1 MSRCAGWVIDGLVRI
16 DLFLKTGSV
25 RRIPNPVSAPPSDQS
40 RWFSEHVQ
48 PHEAALRAFLI
59 ARFPALFDVDDLVQ
73 DTFSRVLRAHAA
85 GPVES
90 PRGLLFA
97 TARNLALDA
106 LRRRQVVSFEPMA
119 ENPESPVY
127 MDVTDVAETVSKRQ
141 ELELLTEAIQLLPD
155 RCRQV
160 FTLRAVY
167 GLSQR
172 EIAAKLGIS
181 ENTVEKQMGKGLK
194 RCGDFFAQRGMHGG
208 ERP

>member
-1 MSRCAGWVIDGLVRI
+1 M
-16 DLFLKTGSV
+16 
-25 RRIPNPVSAPPSDQS
+25 
-40 RWFSEHVQ
+40 Q

-59 ARFPALFDVDDLVQ
+59 ARFPVLTDVDDLVQ
-73 DTFSRVLRAHAA
+73 ETFSRVLRAQTA
-85 GPVES
+85 GTVAS

-106 LRRRQVVSFEPMA
+106 LRRRQVVAFEPMT
-119 ENPESPVY
+119 EDGGSSVF
-127 MDVTDVAETVSKRQ
+127 MDATDVVETVSQHQ
-141 ELELLTEAIQLLPD
+141 ELELLTEAIKSLPD

-172 EIAAKLGIS
+172 EIAERLGIS

-194 RCGDFFAQRGMHGG
+194 RCGEFFAQRGLPG
-208 ERP
+208 RQR

>member
-1 MSRCAGWVIDGLVRI
+1 M
-16 DLFLKTGSV
+16 
-25 RRIPNPVSAPPSDQS
+25 
-40 RWFSEHVQ
+40 
-48 PHEAALRAFLI
+48 RAFLI
-59 ARFPALFDVDDLVQ
+59 GHFPALTDVDDLVQ
-73 DTFSRVLRAHAA
+73 DTFSRVLHAQAA

-106 LRRRQVVSFEPMA
+106 LRRRQIVAFEPMA
-119 ENPESPVY
+119 ENNDSPVY

-172 EIAAKLGIS
+172 AIAERLGIS

-194 RCGDFFAQRGMHGG
+194 RCGDFFAQRGL
-208 ERP
+208 P

>member
-1 MSRCAGWVIDGLVRI
+1 MTRSRCEKKFRAGRLRRRVGWVIDGHARV
-16 DLFLKTGSV
+16 DLFPKTRSV

-48 PHEAALRAFLI
+48 PHEAALRAYLI
-59 ARFPALFDVDDLVQ
+59 ARFPVLTDVDDLVQ
-73 DTFSRVLRAHAA
+73 DTFSRVMRAHAS

-106 LRRRQVVSFEPMA
+106 LRRRQIVSFEPMA
-119 ENPESPVY
+119 ENPESSVF

-141 ELELLTEAIQLLPD
+141 ELELLTEAIQELPD

-172 EIAAKLGIS
+172 EIAKRLG
-181 ENTVEKQMGKGLK
+181 NT
-194 RCGDFFAQRGMHGG
+194 
-208 ERP
+208 

>member
-1 MSRCAGWVIDGLVRI
+1 ML
-16 DLFLKTGSV
+16 T
-25 RRIPNPVSAPPSDQS
+25 PQPDQN
-40 RWFSEHVQ
+40 RWFTEELQ
-48 PHEAALRAFLI
+48 PHEGALRAFLI
-59 ARFPALFDVDDLVQ
+59 AQFPTLTDVDDLLQ
-73 DTFSRVLRAHAA
+73 ESFARVLRAQARER
-85 GPVES
+85 VDS

-119 ENPESPVY
+119 ENNGSPVY

-141 ELELLTEAIQLLPD
+141 ELELLTEAIQTLPD

-172 EIAAKLGIS
+172 EIAVKLGIP
-181 ENTVEKQMGKGLK
+181 ENTVEKKMGKGLK
-194 RCGDFFAQRGMHGG
+194 RCGEFFAERGL
-208 ERP
+208 P

>member
-1 MSRCAGWVIDGLVRI
+1 MSNLQ
-16 DLFLKTGSV
+16 
-25 RRIPNPVSAPPSDQS
+25 PDQS
-40 RWFSEHVQ
+40 RWFAEHVQ

-59 ARFPALFDVDDLVQ
+59 SHFPTLTDVDDLVQ
-73 DTFSRVLRAHAA
+73 DTFSRVLRAQAA

-90 PRGLLFA
+90 PRGLMFT

-119 ENPESPVY
+119 EDNGSPVY
-127 MDVTDVAETVSKRQ
+127 MDVTDVVETVSRRQ
-141 ELELLTEAIQLLPD
+141 ELELLTEAIQSLPD

-172 EIAAKLGIS
+172 EIAQKLGIS
-181 ENTVEKQMGKGLK
+181 ENTVEKQMGRGLK
-194 RCGDFFAQRGMHGG
+194 RCGEFFAQRGLPCAMN
-208 ERP
+208 P

>member
-1 MSRCAGWVIDGLVRI
+1 VHSSAAV
-16 DLFLKTGSV
+16 
-25 RRIPNPVSAPPSDQS
+25 VSFVPSPQSDQS
-40 RWFSEHVQ
+40 GWFAEHVQ

-59 ARFPALFDVDDLVQ
+59 AQFPALTDVDDLVQ
-73 DTFSRVLRAHAA
+73 DTFSRVLRAQAS

-119 ENPESPVY
+119 ENPSSPVY

-141 ELELLTEAIQLLPD
+141 ELELLTEAIQALPD
-155 RCRQV
+155 GCRKV

-172 EIAAKLGIS
+172 EIAVRLGIS

-194 RCGDFFAQRGMHGG
+194 RCGDFFAQRGLPP
-208 ERP
+208 R

>member
-1 MSRCAGWVIDGLVRI
+1 MAAA
-16 DLFLKTGSV
+16 
-25 RRIPNPVSAPPSDQS
+25 RRHPTMIPPQPNPND
-40 RWFSEHVQ
+40 WFAQEVQ
-48 PHEAALRAFLI
+48 PHEAALRAYLGAHFSSLRD
-59 ARFPALFDVDDLVQ
+59 ADDLVQ
-73 DTFSRVLRAHAA
+73 ETFARVLRAHATGNVTA
-85 GPVES
+85 

-106 LRRRQVVSFEPMA
+106 LRRRDVVAFEPMA
-119 ENPESPVY
+119 ENNGSPVY

-141 ELELLTEAIQLLPD
+141 ELELLTEAIQALPD

-172 EIAAKLGIS
+172 EIAEKLGIS

-194 RCGDFFAQRGMHGG
+194 RCGDFFAQRGL
-208 ERP
+208 P

>member
-1 MSRCAGWVIDGLVRI
+1 MSFSL
-16 DLFLKTGSV
+16 
-25 RRIPNPVSAPPSDQS
+25 PNPDPDQS
-40 RWFSEHVQ
+40 RWFAAEVQ
-48 PHEAALRAFLI
+48 PHEAALRNFLT
-59 ARFPALFDVDDLVQ
+59 AQFSSLRDVDDLVQ
-73 DTFSRVLRAHAA
+73 ETFSRVLRAHAA

-119 ENPESPVY
+119 ENSESPVF

-141 ELELLTEAIQLLPD
+141 ELELLTEAIQALPD

-172 EIAAKLGIS
+172 EIAGKLGIS
-181 ENTVEKQMGKGLK
+181 ENTVEKQMGKGLR
-194 RCGDFFAQRGMHGG
+194 RCGEFFAQRGL
-208 ERP
+208 P

>member
-1 MSRCAGWVIDGLVRI
+1 MSL
-16 DLFLKTGSV
+16 
-25 RRIPNPVSAPPSDQS
+25 PSPDQS
-40 RWFSEHVQ
+40 RWFAEHVQ

-59 ARFPALFDVDDLVQ
+59 AQFPTLPDVDDLVQ
-73 DTFSRVLRAHAA
+73 DTFSRVLRVQAA

-90 PRGLLFA
+90 ARGLMFA

-119 ENPESPVY
+119 ENNDSAVY

-141 ELELLTEAIQLLPD
+141 DLELLTEAIQALPD

-160 FTLRAVY
+160 MTLRGVY

-172 EIAAKLGIS
+172 EIAEKLGIS
-181 ENTVEKQMGKGLK
+181 ENTVEKQMSKGLK
-194 RCGDFFAQRGMHGG
+194 RCGDFLAQRGL
-208 ERP
+208 P